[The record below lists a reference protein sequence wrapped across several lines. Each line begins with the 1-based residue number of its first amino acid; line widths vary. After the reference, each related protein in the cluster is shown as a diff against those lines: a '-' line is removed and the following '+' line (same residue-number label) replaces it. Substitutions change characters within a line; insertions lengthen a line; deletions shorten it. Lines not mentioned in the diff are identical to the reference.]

1 MTNRITSDNFSTH
14 QAIKQRNFD
23 AKSDGSTSTAP
34 TSSHQPSEHSAKVDR
49 AQERLAQ
56 EVTSPHDA
64 NIGSFADAQ
73 KHVAKIEAQ
82 FAADPSAGLKALG
95 RVNGNL
101 VEAAISR
108 PTA

>member
-14 QAIKQRNFD
+14 QALKQRNFD
-23 AKSDGSTSTAP
+23 TKSDGPTSSATA
-34 TSSHQPSEHSAKVDR
+34 SSHQPPPDSAKVDR

-73 KHVAKIEAQ
+73 TYVAKIGAQ